1 MLRALHAKFGPAVQR
16 CYKKI
21 SDALSGDPYLATFMS
36 GASEQ
41 SVCLAIHALLLHAA
55 SSSNQHPLAASS
67 RALSVSS
74 DDSNRA
80 AGRLAHS
87 VEAPSAAA
95 AAATAV
101 PVTGEMASAG
111 LERGTSS
118 SSAVEEA
125 FRAAAQSLMP
135 PLNYTAPAAAA
146 EAEGE
151 AEVDAQGSGLG
162 HDAKALLQV
171 AIDAHQYQLCPAAP
185 APAGNTSKAAVGHK
199 EAHSTVPVTVPAAT
213 SPPGFPPWLYL
224 GRTAAVAAKPEL
236 VNVWDAIPAELTSLQ
251 QTSLGISTQAA
262 PDQQQQQ
269 QQQQTKAAC
278 THPVSGSEA
287 IASSSSSA
295 GTAVQTLQLHTQ
307 PQPQLQ
313 HKLLLRN
320 NPPGWYTAEYIPIA
334 PETAAQADP
343 LWPAAASTGGAGSGA
358 ESEDEH
364 GEVGVQGTGS
374 FSSSGGR
381 VSSAAGM
388 PGDGCCSSSQ
398 TRSAEGQHGA
408 LCDDS
413 DKEAFLQLFPDR

>member
-1 MLRALHAKFGPAVQR
+1 MLKALHSRFGPAVQR

-21 SDALSGDPYLATFMS
+21 SDALSGDPYLGTFMS
-36 GASEQ
+36 GPSEQ
-41 SVCLAIHALLLHAA
+41 SVCLDIHALLLHAA
-55 SSSNQHPLAASS
+55 SSSNHQPFAASS
-67 RALSVSS
+67 RALSISS
-74 DDSNRA
+74 DDSNSA

-87 VEAPSAAA
+87 VGAPSAAA
-95 AAATAV
+95 AATLGTTAS
-101 PVTGEMASAG
+101 TG

-135 PLNYTAPAAAA
+135 PLGHKAPAAATPLAA
-146 EAEGE
+146 EAEAE
-151 AEVDAQGSGLG
+151 ADALDSWLGQDALAAAVDPHQLSPAGAGPAAAGDGSSAAVTGAARSGQRDAQATVS
-162 HDAKALLQV
+162 
-171 AIDAHQYQLCPAAP
+171 AA
-185 APAGNTSKAAVGHK
+185 A
-199 EAHSTVPVTVPAAT
+199 PAAT
-213 SPPGFPPWLYL
+213 SPPGLPPWLYL
-224 GRTAAVAAKPEL
+224 GRTATVAAKADL
-236 VNVWDAIPAELTSLQ
+236 VNPQHVKPAELPSLQ
-251 QTSLGISTQAA
+251 QQSLGSSTQLA
-262 PDQQQQQ
+262 PEQQ

-295 GTAVQTLQLHTQ
+295 GTAVQTLQLHPQ

-343 LWPAAASTGGAGSGA
+343 LWPAAASTGGAGSDAG
-358 ESEDEH
+358 SEDEH

-408 LCDDS
+408 LCDES